1 MVAGKFV
8 VSRKK
13 RPAKTGCP
21 EYTHYSPK
29 GQTLPPGALQAT
41 ARSQPEPS
49 GWTQAVPAVSVTADR
64 LKMKRW

>member
-13 RPAKTGCP
+13 RPAKTGCL

-29 GQTLPPGALQAT
+29 GQTWLLGAALWRG
-41 ARSQPEPS
+41 ARSQLQPCS
-49 GWTQAVPAVSVTADR
+49 STQAVPAVSVTADL
-64 LKMKRW
+64 LKMKR

>member
-13 RPAKTGCP
+13 RPAKTGCS

-29 GQTLPPGALQAT
+29 GQTLALGAART
-41 ARSQPEPS
+41 AARSQLEPCS
-49 GWTQAVPAVSVTADR
+49 SSQAIPAVSVTADL
-64 LKMKRW
+64 LKMKR

>member
-21 EYTHYSPK
+21 EYTHYTPK
-29 GQTLPPGALQAT
+29 GQTKPFGGFRSA
-41 ARSQPEPS
+41 ARFGPARYSS
-49 GWTQAVPAVSVTADR
+49 TQALLAVSATGWL
-64 LKMKRW
+64 LKMKR

>member
-13 RPAKTGCP
+13 RPAKTGCS

-29 GQTLPPGALQAT
+29 GQTLTLGAVRTAAT
-41 ARSQPEPS
+41 SQPEPYNS
-49 GWTQAVPAVSVTADR
+49 TQAVPAVSVTADL
-64 LKMKRW
+64 LKM